1 MDTAFLIGLVIAFT
15 EVVKRAFGITKRFIP
30 LVSIVVS
37 AFIFMVYSKTT
48 YTPFNWDMFTMILI
62 VGFTAGGV
70 YSGVKNTLG
79 N

>member
-15 EVVKRAFGITKRFIP
+15 EVVKRAFSVSKRFIP
-30 LVSIVVS
+30 LVSLVVS
-37 AFIFMVYSKTT
+37 AVIFMVYSKTT
-48 YTPFNWDMFTMILI
+48 YTPFNWDMFTMVLV

-70 YSGVKNTLG
+70 YSGVKNTFG